1 MANDTWD
8 NSKPI
13 DEYSTPVGAKNI
25 VVSILNAYET
35 NMVPIG
41 FVQNFSFSQNKLTQ
55 RVFEVGSGVSRIAA
69 GPNIVMANATRLVTD
84 MDTLTGLVGSW
95 GGAVG
100 NVSFF
105 DFDNSNRIFDTP
117 INLVVSFYNKEG
129 DLIRHIVIRGCI
141 ITAENFSVNAGD
153 VVTFEN
159 VAFEGTKV
167 EIFGGLTSAETAE
180 GSPS

>member
-13 DEYSTPVGAKNI
+13 DQYSNPVGAKNI

-84 MDTLTGLVGSW
+84 MDTLTGLIGYW
-95 GGAVG
+95 GGSG
-100 NVSFF
+100 STTIFE
-105 DFDNSNRIFDTP
+105 FDNSNRIFDTP
-117 INLVVSFYNKEG
+117 INLVLSFYSKEG
-129 DLIRHIVIRGCI
+129 DLIKHIVIRGCI

-167 EIFGGLTSAETAE
+167 EIFGGLASAETAE

>member
-13 DEYSTPVGAKNI
+13 DEYSSPIGAKNI
-25 VVSILNAYET
+25 VIGILNGTET
-35 NMVPIG
+35 DMTPIG

-55 RVFEVGSGVSRIAA
+55 RVFEIGSGISRIVA

-84 MDTLTGLVGSW
+84 MDTLTGLVGTWGSSW
-95 GGAVG
+95 
-100 NVSFF
+100 FE
-105 DFDNSNRIFDTP
+105 FDNSNPLFDNP
-117 INLVVSFYNKEG
+117 INLVVSFYKSDG
-129 DLIRHIVIRGCI
+129 TLINHVVIRGCI

-167 EIFGGLTSAETAE
+167 ENLGELPLTGETGTGEPTLA
-180 GSPS
+180 